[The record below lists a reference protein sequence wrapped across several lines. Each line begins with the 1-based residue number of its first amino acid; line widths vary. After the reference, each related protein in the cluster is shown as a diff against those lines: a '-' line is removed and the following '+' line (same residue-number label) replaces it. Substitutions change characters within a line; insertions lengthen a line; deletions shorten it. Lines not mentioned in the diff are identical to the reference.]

1 MPTSTLSRTPT
12 FIPLNNKVFAE
23 YSLVYRIN
31 DAYTI
36 KDFAGLINKHQLLF
50 QKFENKQQQLNLMF
64 VDSVFVNILA
74 DVAVGVLLN
83 KVNSFASYMSW
94 KDKSRPFAMVDEGS
108 CFAYKFSDFIHLM
121 LYGDIAS
128 TKPYKQEL
136 HTDRVFCFKN
146 ETGELEYFSIYE
158 QQVLQNIL
166 LQTMKLEVDY
176 DRSSIDR
183 QEVKVWLRMRM

>member
-74 DVAVGVLLN
+74 DVAVGVLLK

-94 KDKSRPFAMVDEGS
+94 KDKSRPFDMLDEGNY
-108 CFAYKFSDFIHLM
+108 FAYKFSDFIHLM

-128 TKPYKQEL
+128 TQPYKQEL
-136 HTDRVFCFKN
+136 HTDSVFCFRN
-146 ETGELEYFSIYE
+146 TTGELEYFSIYE
-158 QQVLQNIL
+158 QQALQKRL
-166 LQTMKLEVDY
+166 LQKMKLEVDY
-176 DRSSIDR
+176 DRSSINR
-183 QEVKVWLRMRM
+183 QEVKVWLRMMM